1 MNSSSSEGKVLED
14 RMTNLTQ
21 QLNQMDAELDQQVA
35 DDIDASINEVADDI
49 DASINEVADD
59 IDAKNK
65 EIKDE
70 LRQKVERI
78 KTGIQDQKDELKQ
91 KVQIAKKTIKDKPY
105 KEVESAL
112 NEMDKNL
119 SEGDLVSA
127 HINRWKANVWL
138 KVAK

>member
-35 DDIDASINEVADDI
+35 DDIDASINEVA
-49 DASINEVADD
+49 ND